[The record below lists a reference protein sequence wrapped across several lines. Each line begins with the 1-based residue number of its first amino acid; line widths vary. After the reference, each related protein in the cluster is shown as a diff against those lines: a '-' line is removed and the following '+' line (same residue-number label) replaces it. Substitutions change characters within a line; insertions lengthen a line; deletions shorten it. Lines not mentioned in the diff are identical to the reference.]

1 MLLLFLLKKRF
12 LNACAC
18 KMDREC
24 IMRNTRR
31 GIHANEYIYYIFT
44 VFDFGNFH
52 INTIK
57 VMAHTLPP
65 PATEDDKRSKASRKE
80 KKAKKM
86 TGLAIKYSR
95 AIQFY
100 QFTIPTIQLQQP
112 NQERFFLFRRVHD
125 FLLFPSNLFLFI
137 LHIFVQFLVYIDV
150 RICNR

>member
-1 MLLLFLLKKRF
+1 
-12 LNACAC
+12 
-18 KMDREC
+18 
-24 IMRNTRR
+24 
-31 GIHANEYIYYIFT
+31 
-44 VFDFGNFH
+44 
-52 INTIK
+52 
-57 VMAHTLPP
+57 MAHTLPP

-125 FLLFPSNLFLFI
+125 FLLFRSNLFLFI
-137 LHIFVQFLVYIDV
+137 LHIFVFSFWYISMCV
-150 RICNR
+150 FVIGNLWYCERILFRRIFTVNTVTRWWTKEEKRNGSQSIKFSFF